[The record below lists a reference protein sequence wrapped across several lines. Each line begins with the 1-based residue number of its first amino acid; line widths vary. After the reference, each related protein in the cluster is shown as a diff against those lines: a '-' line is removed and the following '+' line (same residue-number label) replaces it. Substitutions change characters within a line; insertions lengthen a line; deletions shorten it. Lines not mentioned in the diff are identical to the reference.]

1 MTETCRMKRK
11 NMELAAFLKSRREQ
25 ILPKEKGFSRT
36 NKRRA
41 KGLRREEL
49 AALADVGLTWYTWLE
64 QGRDITVSSYF
75 LNRLSK
81 ILSLEPLEREHLF
94 ILAQNR
100 RPEETTET
108 ETEVPEI
115 IKHLIKDLEF
125 SPCYVWNLNWDIL
138 DWNPAA
144 EYLFRFSTYPK
155 SERNFIWLLFTK
167 PLMKK
172 LITNYESQA
181 NDILSSFR
189 RDYALKLKND
199 QL

>member
-11 NMELAAFLKSRREQ
+11 NMELAAFLKSQREQ

-49 AALADVGLTWYTWLE
+49 AALAGVGLTWYTALA

-81 ILSLEPLEREHLF
+81 ILSLKPLEREHLF

-115 IKHLIKDLEF
+115 IKNLIKDLEF
-125 SPCYVWNLNWDIL
+125 APVMSG
-138 DWNPAA
+138 
-144 EYLFRFSTYPK
+144 T
-155 SERNFIWLLFTK
+155 
-167 PLMKK
+167 
-172 LITNYESQA
+172 
-181 NDILSSFR
+181 
-189 RDYALKLKND
+189 
-199 QL
+199 